1 MSCAIALRCR
11 KCGREY
17 PLKAIDLCDF
27 CFSPLEVKYDYKS
40 VAQAVSRERTTKG
53 LPSTW
58 RYRDLLPV
66 DDDVV
71 HIGTGLTPL
80 VKAGN
85 LGQASGVEER
95 LRRVE
100 GTSGRAAADV

>member
-1 MSCAIALRCR
+1 M
-11 KCGREY
+11 E
-17 PLKAIDLCDF
+17 PLNLVHF
-27 CFSPLEVKYDYKS
+27 CLSPLEVSYDYKS

-85 LGQASGVEER
+85 LGQASGVKER
-95 LRRVE
+95 LRGVE